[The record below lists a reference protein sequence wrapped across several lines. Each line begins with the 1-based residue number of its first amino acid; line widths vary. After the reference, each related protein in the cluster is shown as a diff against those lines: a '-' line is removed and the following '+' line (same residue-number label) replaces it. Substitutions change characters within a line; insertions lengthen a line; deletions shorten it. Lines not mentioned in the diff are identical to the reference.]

1 MIVKA
6 NQHCEVHHFANDA
19 NFFHTSKSVKN
30 INKVVNCDM
39 KQLNNWLS
47 ANKISLSD
55 EKTELVTFKSPRK
68 VISDEIIKLRGKRL
82 YLSNPVIYLGVKI
95 DKFLHWNDQVNHVA
109 VKLSRAN
116 ALLFEIGHAVKM
128 KTLRNICFTMFDS
141 HLTYT
146 CIVWDQNINTFNRLI
161 VL

>member
-30 INKVVNCDM
+30 LNKVVNCDM

-82 YLSNPVIYLGVKI
+82 Y
-95 DKFLHWNDQVNHVA
+95 Q
-109 VKLSRAN
+109 
-116 ALLFEIGHAVKM
+116 
-128 KTLRNICFTMFDS
+128 T
-141 HLTYT
+141 
-146 CIVWDQNINTFNRLI
+146 Q
-161 VL
+161 